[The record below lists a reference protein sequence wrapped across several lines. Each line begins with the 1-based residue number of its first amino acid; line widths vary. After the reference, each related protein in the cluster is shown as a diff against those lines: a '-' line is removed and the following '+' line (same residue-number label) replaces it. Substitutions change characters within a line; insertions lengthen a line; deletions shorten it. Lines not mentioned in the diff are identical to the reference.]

1 MSDDL
6 AQTPAHSV
14 RPLAVITGGSSGIGY
29 ELARRFA
36 EDGFDLI
43 IAADRGLTEARQGLE
58 AVGARVEIVG
68 VDLAT
73 QAGVQQL
80 YQTVAGR
87 PVDALVANAGE
98 GVAGLFLDV
107 DFSDVAHVVQTNVV
121 GTLHLLHLIGR
132 DMRERGRGRI
142 LVTGSIAGLIPGPFH
157 AVYNASKAFVDN
169 LAYALRNELK
179 DTGVTLTVLMPGAT
193 DTAFF
198 ERAGLMDTK
207 LGTTNQKMSAAQ
219 VAQIGYDAMNRGD
232 ADVVAGVGNK
242 VQAGLA
248 AVTPPSMLAEAHRKM
263 AEPGS
268 GA

>member
-1 MSDDL
+1 MYDDL
-6 AQTPAHSV
+6 ALTPAQTA
-14 RPLAVITGGSSGIGY
+14 RPLAVVTGGSSGIGY

-43 IAADRGLTEARQGLE
+43 IAADQALAEARQGLE
-58 AVGARVEIVG
+58 AVGASVDTVQ

-73 QAGVQQL
+73 PAGVQQL
-80 YQTVAGR
+80 YQTVGGR

-98 GVAGLFLDV
+98 GVGGAFLDV

-121 GTLHLLHLIGR
+121 GTLHILHLIGR

-169 LAYALRNELK
+169 FAYALRNELK

-207 LGTTNQKMSAAQ
+207 LGTTNQKMSPVD
-219 VAQIGYDAMNRGD
+219 VARIGYEAMSRGD

-242 VQAGLA
+242 VQAGVA
-248 AVTPPSMLAEAHRKM
+248 ALTPPPVLAEAHRRL

-268 GA
+268 GV